1 MTLQTE
7 VLDGIAS
14 RCVFPD
20 GPIVCAVSGGADSIA
35 LLVLAAHVRG
45 ADNVA
50 AIYVDHGL
58 RATSSD
64 DAATVRKYAEQLGV
78 GFECRTIELVPGPNL
93 EARARVARYEALPLD
108 VCTGHTANDLAE
120 TMVANLIRG
129 SGLDGLSPMMRS
141 HRPFRPLL
149 ALQRADT
156 LAVCAHMKWEPIH
169 DSMNNDARFLRVRI
183 RHEVMP
189 LLDNVAD
196 RDVVGVLARSAH
208 VIAADVAILDEL
220 AAALDPSDA
229 KALRTAPEPLARR
242 ALRMWF
248 VKHGVD
254 PDGHPP
260 TLAAIDRAM
269 AVVRGEVTACELG
282 FGWRFSR
289 SHQRLTLST
298 TEGQVGSQFEREG
311 E

>member
-20 GPIVCAVSGGADSIA
+20 GPIVCAVSGGADSLA
-35 LLVLAAHVRG
+35 LLVLAAYVRG
-45 ADNVA
+45 ANDVT
-50 AIYVDHGL
+50 AIYIDHGL

-64 DAATVRKYAEQLGV
+64 DAATVRKYAEQLGAR
-78 GFECRTIELVPGPNL
+78 FELRKIELADGPNL
-93 EARARVARYEALPLD
+93 EARARIARYEALPLD

-120 TMVANLIRG
+120 TMVANLVRG

-141 HRPFRPLL
+141 YRPFRPLL
-149 ALQRADT
+149 ALHRADT

-169 DSMNNDARFLRVRI
+169 DSMNEDPRFLRVRI

-189 LLDNVAD
+189 LLDDVAD
-196 RDVVGVLARSAH
+196 RDVVGVLAQGAH
-208 VIAADVAILDEL
+208 VIADDVALLDQL
-220 AAALDPSDA
+220 AALLDPTDA
-229 KALRTAPEPLARR
+229 KALREAPSPLARR
-242 ALRMWF
+242 ALRQWF
-248 VKHGVD
+248 TKHGVD

-260 TLAAIDRAM
+260 TFAAVERAM
-269 AVVRGEVTACELG
+269 AVVRGEVIACELG

-289 SHQRLTLST
+289 SHQRLSLSR
-298 TEGQVGSQFEREG
+298 SSLSHLS
-311 E
+311 